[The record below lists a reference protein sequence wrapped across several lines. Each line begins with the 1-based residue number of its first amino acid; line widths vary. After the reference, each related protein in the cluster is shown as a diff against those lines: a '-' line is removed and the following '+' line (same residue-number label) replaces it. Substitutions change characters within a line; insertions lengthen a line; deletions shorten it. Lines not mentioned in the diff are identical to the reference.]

1 MVLPATSRAHMG
13 VAARCH
19 HAVLPIIPNKA
30 DRNFAPLCSLGVPA
44 LHLRDRSTPLTVA
57 STPSRKEC
65 SSEQGL
71 VELPKFC

>member
-1 MVLPATSRAHMG
+1 MLPATSRAHMRA
-13 VAARCH
+13 AARCD
-19 HAVLPIIPNKA
+19 HAALPIIPSKA
-30 DRNFAPLCSLGVPA
+30 GRNFAPLCSLGVPA
-44 LHLRDRSTPLTVA
+44 LHLRDRSTSLTVA